1 MKIVKTMCQA
11 CYFYCGLNVT
21 VDQGRIL
28 RIDGMPEHP
37 VNRGSICPKGLASQQ
52 IATDPHRL
60 TQPLQRIGNRGSG
73 QWEPISWDDA
83 LDLMASKLDAA
94 RREHGAESFVYH
106 RGHAPGWVT
115 TMNYVTRF
123 MSAFGSPNLLTHAHL
138 CFAPRAIAHIST
150 YGGVPEPDFDHARCI
165 LLWGFN
171 PVETSLPNYA
181 RRIIDAQARGT
192 KLIVVDPRFSLT
204 AAKADLWLQPKPSTD
219 LALAMGMVK
228 ILIEGNM
235 YNADFVR
242 DFTVGFDQLAA
253 HVAAIDL
260 DQLAATTGVL
270 VDKMRRA
277 AHIFATNQPGVM
289 KEGNGLDQHVN
300 VVQTVRAVALIPS
313 LTGSINIEGGGVLVP
328 PLPFEDVQL
337 RGTRTDDWE
346 ERSLSRHPLYYR
358 NGSALHDEEL
368 FTALETGKPYP
379 IRALFVQGGSLVGA
393 NSNTVRTKRLL
404 ERVDFIAVHDLY
416 HTATGQIADLV
427 LPAASFLERDLL
439 LYYRYRASA
448 QSNMI
453 ALQQQA
459 VAPVGESRSD
469 LEVVFDLARRLGM
482 EEEFPWASPI
492 EAFEWELEPVGI
504 TLNDLRQHPEGYQRS
519 YDPNELYWTDGRMSF
534 PTSSGKV
541 ELSADR
547 IAQFGGD
554 PLPQIEP
561 LSDPFQPSDE
571 YPLLCGTG
579 LKQGIHTHTE
589 FHALPWIEALEPAPF
604 LEIHPEAAAKLGISD
619 GDRILVES
627 RWGSVPALAR
637 RSETVAN
644 DVVMLAYGYGQ
655 PYAEQPWQSSN
666 DITPD
671 GSVGA
676 DPLSGAT
683 SNRRVPVRVVLE
695 QSAAGPA
702 TERRWLLAE
711 IDRCVGC
718 RTCELACKQ
727 EHGAQRI
734 DLVRVGPTAGV
745 SEMQM
750 DSVPLGRDSCDICQ
764 ARVLRGGA
772 PACVAACPTSALHLV
787 GDQEALPR
795 LRQGRHQVCARGS
808 ISTPKRA
815 EV

>member
-1 MKIVKTMCQA
+1 MRIVNTICQA
-11 CYFYCGLNVT
+11 CYFYCGLKVA

-28 RIDGMPEHP
+28 RIDGIPEHP
-37 VNRGSICPKGLASQQ
+37 VNRGTICPKGLAAQQ
-52 IATDPHRL
+52 IVTDPHRL
-60 TQPLQRIGNRGSG
+60 TEPLRCVGKRGSG
-73 QWEPISWDDA
+73 KWEPISWDDA
-83 LDLMASKLDAA
+83 LDLMASKLEAA
-94 RREHGAESFVYH
+94 RRDHGAESFVYH

-123 MSAFGSPNLLTHAHL
+123 MSTFGSPNLLTHAHL

-228 ILIEGNM
+228 ILIEEKL
-235 YNADFVR
+235 YNADFVK
-242 DFTVGFDQLAA
+242 DHTVGFEPLVK
-253 HVAAIDL
+253 HVAEIDL
-260 DQLAATTGVL
+260 DQVAATTGVP
-270 VDKMRRA
+270 VDKMQRA
-277 AHIFATNQPGVM
+277 ARLFATSQSAVM

-300 VVQTVRAVALIPS
+300 VVQTVRATALITA
-313 LTGSINIEGGGVLVP
+313 LTGNINIKGGGVLIP

-337 RGTRTDDWE
+337 RGLRTDDWE

-358 NGSALHDEEL
+358 NGSALHDEDL
-368 FTALETGKPYP
+368 FAALEEGKPYP
-379 IRALFVQGGSLVGA
+379 VRALFVQGGSLVGA
-393 NSNTVRTKRLL
+393 NANTARTKRLL

-416 HTATGQIADLV
+416 HTATGQLADLV
-427 LPAASFLERDLL
+427 IPAAGFLERELL
-439 LYYRYRASA
+439 LYYRYRPSA

-459 VAPVGESRSD
+459 VAPVGESRAD
-469 LEVVFDLARRLGM
+469 LDVIFDLARRLGM
-482 EEEFPWASPI
+482 EEQFPWSSPA
-492 EAFEWELEPVGI
+492 EAFEWELGPIGI
-504 TLNDLRQHPEGYQRS
+504 TLDDLRRHPEGHQQHYEA
-519 YDPNELYWTDGRMSF
+519 NELYWTNGRTRF
-534 PTSSGKV
+534 PTASGKV
-541 ELSADR
+541 ELFADR
-547 IAQFGGD
+547 LAQFGGD
-554 PLPQIEP
+554 PLPQLERLP
-561 LSDPFQPSDE
+561 DPFQPSDE

-604 LEIHPEAAAKLGISD
+604 LEIHPKSADALRISD

-627 RWGSVPALAR
+627 RWGSVPAMAR
-637 RSETVAN
+637 RSESVAE

-655 PYAEQPWQSSN
+655 PYTEGPWRSSN

-671 GSVGA
+671 GSVGS

-683 SNRRVPVRVVLE
+683 SNRRVPVRVIQE
-695 QSAAGPA
+695 QRVEGPA
-702 TERRWLLAE
+702 TEWRWLLAE

-718 RTCELACKQ
+718 RTCEVACKQ

-734 DLVRVGPTAGV
+734 DLVRVGPART
-745 SEMQM
+745 SEIQM
-750 DSVPLGRDSCDICQ
+750 DCVPLGRHSCDVCQ
-764 ARVLRGGA
+764 VRASRGDT
-772 PACVAACPTSALHLV
+772 PACVEACPTSALHLV
-787 GDQEALPR
+787 RDPEALLR
-795 LRQGRHQVCARGS
+795 LRKGRHQICARGL
-808 ISTPKRA
+808 IATPGPS
-815 EV
+815 